1 MSNDFSETRFHRNAE
16 ALRTLRKALSFD
28 CDTQLGVDLR
38 ALCVSAFRFDRLV
51 CNAAV
56 FGEGW
61 PFMKMHRL
69 LAEAATGIVKSVF
82 KEHKVLDHA
91 LAAAFEEN
99 PKWGKRDRSF
109 IAETV
114 FEVVRWRRAL
124 GFLADSEETNAMC
137 AAQWV
142 RMGYEIPE
150 WWKFKGLS
158 ADEMVARE
166 KDLAEQPRAVRE
178 SIPDWLDDLG
188 ATELG
193 TAWDMEIAALNRR
206 APVFLRVNT
215 LKTTRSEAMAWLLE
229 AGVECTEVAG
239 LPDAL
244 VLAPGK
250 ALPKSLRS
258 DGRVEI
264 QDAGSQMIAPLLD
277 PQPGEKIIDACSGAG
292 GKALHIA
299 ALMRNEGRVFGM
311 DVDEKKL
318 GELERRAKR
327 AGASCL
333 KPKAIIEST
342 PTDFAN
348 FADRLLIDAP
358 CSGLGTL
365 KRQPD
370 LKWRL
375 KPAQLERVRG
385 IQKELLASYAVML
398 RPGGHL
404 VYATCSILP
413 SENRAAVDTLLD
425 AGGFSLLEER
435 PISPAETGFDGFY
448 AAALVKK

>member
-1 MSNDFSETRFHRNAE
+1 
-16 ALRTLRKALSFD
+16 
-28 CDTQLGVDLR
+28 
-38 ALCVSAFRFDRLV
+38 
-51 CNAAV
+51 
-56 FGEGW
+56 
-61 PFMKMHRL
+61 MKMHRI

-142 RMGYEIPE
+142 RMGYDIPE
-150 WWKFKGLS
+150 WWTFKGLQ
-158 ADEMVARE
+158 ADEMKARE
-166 KDLAEQPRAVRE
+166 SDLAAQPRAVRE
-178 SIPDWLDDLG
+178 SIPDWLDELGVSELG
-188 ATELG
+188 A
-193 TAWDMEIAALNRR
+193 AWDAEISALNQR
-206 APVFLRVNT
+206 ASVFLRVNT
-215 LKTTRSEAMAWLLE
+215 LKHTRDQAIEWLASHNVIAEA
-229 AGVECTEVAG
+229 VPG

-244 VLAPGK
+244 VLPPGK
-250 ALPKSLRS
+250 SLPKPLRT

-264 QDAGSQMIAPLLD
+264 QDAGSQLIAPLLD
-277 PQPGEKIIDACSGAG
+277 PQPGERIIDACSGAG
-292 GKALHIA
+292 GKSLHIA
-299 ALMRNEGRVFGM
+299 ALLGNEGRVFAM
-311 DVDEKKL
+311 DVDAKKL
-318 GELERRAKR
+318 AELERRAKR
-327 AGASCL
+327 AGATCVKS
-333 KPKAIIEST
+333 KQITATT
-342 PTDFAN
+342 PADFAEI
-348 FADRLLIDAP
+348 ADRLLIDAP

-385 IQKELLASYAVML
+385 IQKELLASYTAML
-398 RPGGHL
+398 RPGGTL

-413 SENRAAVDTLLD
+413 SENRAAVD
-425 AGGFSLLEER
+425 SLLESGGFTLFSER
-435 PISPAETGFDGFY
+435 PVSPAGTGFDGFY
-448 AAALVKK
+448 SASLVKG

>member
-1 MSNDFSETRFHRNAE
+1 
-16 ALRTLRKALSFD
+16 
-28 CDTQLGVDLR
+28 
-38 ALCVSAFRFDRLV
+38 
-51 CNAAV
+51 
-56 FGEGW
+56 
-61 PFMKMHRL
+61 MKMHRI
-69 LAEAATGIVKSVF
+69 LAEAAAGIVKSVF

-124 GFLADSEETNAMC
+124 GFLADSEEANAMC

-150 WWKFKGLS
+150 WWTFKGLS
-158 ADEMVARE
+158 AEEMKARE
-166 KDLAEQPRAVRE
+166 ADLASQPRAVRE
-178 SIPDWLDDLG
+178 SIPDWLDALG
-188 ATELG
+188 AAELG
-193 TAWDMEIAALNRR
+193 DAWDAEIAALNQR

-215 LKTTRSEAMAWLLE
+215 LKTTRAKAIEWLATFNVEAA
-229 AGVECTEVAG
+229 EVPG

-250 ALPKSLRS
+250 ALPKPLRT

-264 QDAGSQMIAPLLD
+264 QDAGSQLIAPLVD
-277 PQPGEKIIDACSGAG
+277 PQAGERIIDACSGAG
-292 GKALHIA
+292 GKALHLA
-299 ALMRNEGRVFGM
+299 ALMGNEGRVFGM
-311 DVDEKKL
+311 DVDVKKL
-318 GELERRAKR
+318 AELERRAKR
-327 AGASCL
+327 AGATCL
-333 KPKAIIEST
+333 KSKAIIAST
-342 PTDFAN
+342 PADFVEI
-348 FADRLLIDAP
+348 ADRLLIDAP

-375 KPAQLERVRG
+375 KSAQIDRVRG
-385 IQKELLASYAVML
+385 IQKELLATYTAML
-398 RPGGHL
+398 KPCGRL

-413 SENRAAVDTLLD
+413 SENRAAVDSLLVT
-425 AGGFSLLEER
+425 GGFTLVEER
-435 PISPAETGFDGFY
+435 PVSPAATGFDGFY
-448 AAALVKK
+448 AAVLVKDIRPS

>member
-1 MSNDFSETRFHRNAE
+1 
-16 ALRTLRKALSFD
+16 
-28 CDTQLGVDLR
+28 
-38 ALCVSAFRFDRLV
+38 
-51 CNAAV
+51 
-56 FGEGW
+56 
-61 PFMKMHRL
+61 MKMHRL
-69 LAEAATGIVKSVF
+69 LAEAASGIVKSVF

-114 FEVVRWRRAL
+114 FEVARWRRAL

-137 AAQWV
+137 AAQWT
-142 RMGYEIPE
+142 RMGYGIPD
-150 WWKFKGLS
+150 WWKFKGLA
-158 ADEMVARE
+158 ADEMIARE
-166 KDLAEQPRAVRE
+166 AELAAQPRAVRE
-178 SIPDWLDDLG
+178 SIPDWLDELGERELG
-188 ATELG
+188 A
-193 TAWDMEIAALNRR
+193 AWDSEIAALNRR

-215 LKTTRSEAMAWLLE
+215 LKTTRAEAIAWL
-229 AGVECTEVAG
+229 AAFGVECSEVPG

-250 ALPKSLRS
+250 ALPKPLRA

-277 PQPGEKIIDACSGAG
+277 VKQGERIIDACSGAG
-292 GKALHIA
+292 GKALHLA
-299 ALMRNEGRVFGM
+299 ALMRNEGRILAM
-311 DVDEKKL
+311 DVDTRKL

-327 AGASCL
+327 AGATCV
-333 KPKAIIEST
+333 KAKAILETTSSE
-342 PTDFAN
+342 FASI
-348 FADRLLIDAP
+348 ADRLLIDAP

-375 KPAQLERVRG
+375 KPAQLERVRA
-385 IQKELLASYAVML
+385 IQKELLADYTSML
-398 RPGGHL
+398 KPGGHL

-413 SENRAAVDTLLD
+413 SENRGAVDSLLEK
-425 AGGFSLLEER
+425 GGYTLLEER
-435 PISPAETGFDGFY
+435 PVSPATTGFDGFY
-448 AAALVKK
+448 AAALVKQ